1 MSTGKH
7 QVDRKKV
14 TTLAKKRD
22 RAAYFR
28 EYRKRKFL
36 DNDMVEV
43 TVYIHRGLRDKWNEN
58 LKRTGITR
66 SEWLETRLRK
76 IGDGLG

>member
-1 MSTGKH
+1 M
-7 QVDRKKV
+7 
-14 TTLAKKRD
+14 AKKRD

-43 TVYIHRGLRDKWNEN
+43 TVYIHRDLRDK
-58 LKRTGITR
+58 LKEILQDANMTY
-66 SEWLETRLRK
+66 SEWFENAIKVEVEGGVLQ
-76 IGDGLG
+76 

>member
-1 MSTGKH
+1 M
-7 QVDRKKV
+7 
-14 TTLAKKRD
+14 KRD

-43 TVYIHRGLRDKWNEN
+43 TVYIHRDLRDRLKEILRDVGLSYSKWVEN
-58 LKRTGITR
+58 AIKTETSGGICNDKQQFR
-66 SEWLETRLRK
+66 R
-76 IGDGLG
+76 

>member
-1 MSTGKH
+1 MIFEM
-7 QVDRKKV
+7 
-14 TTLAKKRD
+14 AKKRD

-43 TVYIHRGLRDKWNEN
+43 TVYIHRGLRDKWNED

-66 SEWLETRLRK
+66 SEWLEARLQK
-76 IGDGLG
+76 IEET

>member
-1 MSTGKH
+1 M
-7 QVDRKKV
+7 
-14 TTLAKKRD
+14 KRD

-36 DNDMVEV
+36 DNDKVEV
-43 TVYIHRGLRDKWNEN
+43 TVYIDRDLRDKWNEN

-66 SEWLETRLRK
+66 SEWLETRLQK
-76 IGDGLG
+76 IEEV

>member
-1 MSTGKH
+1 M
-7 QVDRKKV
+7 
-14 TTLAKKRD
+14 AKKRD

-66 SEWLETRLRK
+66 SEWLEARIQR
-76 IGDGLG
+76 IMEE

>member
-1 MSTGKH
+1 M
-7 QVDRKKV
+7 
-14 TTLAKKRD
+14 AKRD
-22 RAAYFR
+22 RAEYFR

-36 DNDMVEV
+36 DNNKVEV
-43 TVYIHRGLRDKWNEN
+43 TVYIDRDLRDKWNEN

-76 IGDGLG
+76 IGDGFG

>member
-1 MSTGKH
+1 M
-7 QVDRKKV
+7 
-14 TTLAKKRD
+14 AKKRD

-28 EYRKRKFL
+28 EYRKREFL

-66 SEWLETRLRK
+66 SEWLEARLQK
-76 IGDGLG
+76 IRDVYGGDKLG

>member
-1 MSTGKH
+1 M
-7 QVDRKKV
+7 
-14 TTLAKKRD
+14 KRD

-43 TVYIHRGLRDKWNEN
+43 TVYIDRDLRDKWNEN

>member
-1 MSTGKH
+1 M
-7 QVDRKKV
+7 
-14 TTLAKKRD
+14 KRD

-43 TVYIHRGLRDKWNEN
+43 TVYIHRDLRDK
-58 LKRTGITR
+58 LKEILQDANMTY
-66 SEWLETRLRK
+66 SEWFENAIKVEVEGGVLQ
-76 IGDGLG
+76 

>member
-1 MSTGKH
+1 M
-7 QVDRKKV
+7 
-14 TTLAKKRD
+14 KRD

-43 TVYIHRGLRDKWNEN
+43 PVYIHRGLRDKWNEN

>member
-1 MSTGKH
+1 M
-7 QVDRKKV
+7 
-14 TTLAKKRD
+14 AKKRD

-43 TVYIHRGLRDKWNEN
+43 TVYIHRDLRDKWNEN
-58 LKRTGITR
+58 LKRAGITR
-66 SEWLETRLRK
+66 SEWLEARIQR
-76 IGDGLG
+76 IMEV

>member
-1 MSTGKH
+1 M
-7 QVDRKKV
+7 
-14 TTLAKKRD
+14 KRD

-43 TVYIHRGLRDKWNEN
+43 TVYIHRDLRDRLKEILRDVGLSYSKWVEN
-58 LKRTGITR
+58 AIKTEISGGIC
-66 SEWLETRLRK
+66 K
-76 IGDGLG
+76 

>member
-1 MSTGKH
+1 M
-7 QVDRKKV
+7 
-14 TTLAKKRD
+14 AKKRD
-22 RAAYFR
+22 RASYFR

-66 SEWLETRLRK
+66 SEWLEARLQK
-76 IGDGLG
+76 IRDVYGGDGLG

>member
-1 MSTGKH
+1 M
-7 QVDRKKV
+7 
-14 TTLAKKRD
+14 KRD

-43 TVYIHRGLRDKWNEN
+43 TVYIHRDLRDK
-58 LKRTGITR
+58 LKEILRDANMTY
-66 SEWLETRLRK
+66 SEWFENAIKVEVEGGVLQ
-76 IGDGLG
+76 

>member
-1 MSTGKH
+1 M
-7 QVDRKKV
+7 
-14 TTLAKKRD
+14 KRD

-36 DNDMVEV
+36 DNGKVEV
-43 TVYIHRGLRDKWNEN
+43 TVYIHRDLRDKGNEN

-66 SEWLETRLRK
+66 SEWLEARIQR
-76 IGDGLG
+76 IMEV

>member
-1 MSTGKH
+1 M
-7 QVDRKKV
+7 V
-14 TTLAKKRD
+14 KKRD

-43 TVYIHRGLRDKWNEN
+43 TVYIHRDLRDRLKEILRDADLSYSKWGEN
-58 LKRTGITR
+58 AIKAEI
-66 SEWLETRLRK
+66 
-76 IGDGLG
+76 LGGVCK